1 MTSALAAQG
10 KNIKNVVAP
19 DLNTKTAATLKR
31 SLLDELLKKS
41 REELVDLTRS
51 ALEQKNFATDPE
63 FKAES
68 KYDTR
73 ALEASYLASA
83 EAKRVEELKLEIQ
96 ILEEVDLNA
105 SSRMGE
111 ISIGSLVEL
120 SYSERKMLYFLIP
133 TAGGTL
139 LKIKDDAV
147 VVVSVFSPIGDAM
160 LGLKSGEKF
169 EVETPKETRSYEILS
184 FH

>member
-1 MTSALAAQG
+1 MK
-10 KNIKNVVAP
+10 KNRI
-19 DLNTKTAATLKR
+19 
-31 SLLDELLKKS
+31 ELI
-41 REELVDLTRS
+41 DLTHA
-51 ALEQKNFATDPE
+51 ALENKNFATDQE

-96 ILEEVDLNA
+96 ILEEVDTKVSDR
-105 SSRMGE
+105 SSEVSLGA
-111 ISIGSLVEL
+111 LVEL
-120 SYSERKMLYFLIP
+120 LYSGRRMLYFLIP

-139 LKIKDDAV
+139 LKVNDDAV

-160 LGLKSGEKF
+160 LGLKKGHTF
-169 EVETPKETRSYEILS
+169 EVETPKETRSYEILN
-184 FH
+184 FF

>member
-1 MTSALAAQG
+1 MNSQEASA
-10 KNIKNVVAP
+10 IKR
-19 DLNTKTAATLKR
+19 T
-31 SLLDELLKKS
+31 LLDELLKKN
-41 REELVDLTRS
+41 RAELVDLTHA
-51 ALEQKNFATDPE
+51 ALENKNFATDQE

-96 ILEEVDLNA
+96 ILEEIDIKVTER
-105 SSRMGE
+105 SGE
-111 ISIGSLVEL
+111 ISIGALVEL
-120 SYSERKMLYFLIP
+120 LYSGRKMLYFLIP

-139 LKIKDDAV
+139 LKVKDEAV

-160 LGLKSGEKF
+160 LGLKKGNQF

-184 FH
+184 YY

>member
-1 MTSALAAQG
+1 MTNMSPDYA
-10 KNIKNVVAP
+10 KN
-19 DLNTKTAATLKR
+19 LKQK
-31 SLLDELLKKS
+31 LLDELLRKA
-41 REELVDLTRS
+41 REELVDLTRA
-51 ALEQKNFATDPE
+51 ALETKNFATDQE

-105 SSRMGE
+105 SSRTKE
-111 ISIGSLVEL
+111 ISIGALVEL
-120 SYSERKMLYFLIP
+120 SFGGRKMLYFLIP

-139 LKIKDDAV
+139 LKFGDDAV

-160 LGLKSGEKF
+160 LGLKAGADF
-169 EVETPKETRSYEILS
+169 EVETPKETRSYQILS
-184 FH
+184 FF